1 MPKSFIKRTIIF
13 YLITVTIGT
22 LSHFAFN
29 FFNMDVH
36 LKVLFPINESYFE
49 HLKLFFYPF
58 ILTSIIEG
66 LIYKENLKYFIA
78 KRGFIISFIML
89 FELVYITLMTKIF
102 GNNSFINISS
112 YYILMLVG
120 YFISYYLKEENKI
133 ILIGGYINIFLWLL
147 AFAIFSYIPPKNRIF
162 IDPTQSNV

>member
-1 MPKSFIKRTIIF
+1 MNKKLIIRTIIF
-13 YLITVTIGT
+13 YLITVTLGT

-29 FFNMDVH
+29 FFNMDIH
-36 LKVLFPINESYFE
+36 LKTIFPINESYFE

-66 LIYKENLKYFIA
+66 IIYKENLKYFIA

-89 FELVYITLMTKIF
+89 FEIVYIILMTRIF

-112 YYILMLVG
+112 YYLLMLAS
-120 YFISYYLKEENKI
+120 YIISYKLKEENKI
-133 ILIGGYINIFLWLL
+133 ILYGGYINIFMWLI
-147 AFAIFSYIPPKNRIF
+147 AFSIFSYYPLKSEVF
-162 IDPTQSNV
+162 KDPELLNS